1 MKGEGL
7 MEQVQVHIFGDGGRA
22 GAVAAA
28 VQGLGTG
35 TGSHMGRGLREC
47 AANLKC
53 FDSLLMPSY
62 AESFDYDA
70 GSIFM
75 RCAGIGL
82 TRTAGSEML
91 MARWTIRLSL

>member
-47 AANLKC
+47 SGE
-53 FDSLLMPSY
+53 F
-62 AESFDYDA
+62 
-70 GSIFM
+70 
-75 RCAGIGL
+75 
-82 TRTAGSEML
+82 EMF
-91 MARWTIRLSL
+91 